1 VIFTG
6 TVPLDEFKVDRPRE
20 YRELIESGEL
30 QQRLEPAPA
39 AHKVKVWR
47 VFGFIALGIGILLV
61 LLILYA
67 AIFGY
72 R

>member
-1 VIFTG
+1 
-6 TVPLDEFKVDRPRE
+6 
-20 YRELIESGEL
+20 
-30 QQRLEPAPA
+30 
-39 AHKVKVWR
+39 
-47 VFGFIALGIGILLV
+47 VFGAIGLTIGILLV

>member
-1 VIFTG
+1 M
-6 TVPLDEFKVDRPRE
+6 
-20 YRELIESGEL
+20 
-30 QQRLEPAPA
+30 PAPDPRD
-39 AHKVKVWR
+39 VRRWR
-47 VFGFIALGIGILLV
+47 IFGSIALSLGILLV

>member
-1 VIFTG
+1 
-6 TVPLDEFKVDRPRE
+6 VPLDEFKDDRPRE
-20 YRELIESGEL
+20 YQELVESGQLE
-30 QQRLEPAPA
+30 QRLAPAPSPQ
-39 AHKVKVWR
+39 KVRAWR
-47 VFGFIALGIGILLV
+47 IFGAVALGTGILLI

>member
-1 VIFTG
+1 M
-6 TVPLDEFKVDRPRE
+6 
-20 YRELIESGEL
+20 
-30 QQRLEPAPA
+30 PAPDPRDLRR
-39 AHKVKVWR
+39 WR
-47 VFGFIALGIGILLV
+47 TFGGVALGLGIALI

>member
-1 VIFTG
+1 V
-6 TVPLDEFKVDRPRE
+6 VRE
-20 YRELIESGEL
+20 YRDLVESGEL
-30 QQRLEPAPA
+30 EQRLAPAPSPQ
-39 AHKVKVWR
+39 KVHVWR
-47 VFGFIALGIGILLV
+47 VFGFIALSIGILLV